1 MTVKPTPSG
10 APTPEPPAPGSPA
23 PKPPPAPEPPA
34 FASSG
39 VGPGPRPALGVSTSV
54 LHDRRALHALLPYE
68 PDVVEFYNYPGA
80 MVPELARFCGRH
92 GIRPAL
98 HTPVPYDLDEPLR
111 RFAPTGPDP
120 VEAALALRLARQ
132 TIRLAADLDAVHV
145 VVHFPSPYPPY
156 PSEGF
161 AERCAEFLR
170 ALDETARSHRV
181 SVLVENLTGHPLLH
195 TPEQYA
201 RVLDGTELGLCLDLG
216 HAHLL
221 GERGTPLRFGQLLGP
236 RVRSMHVYNTTP
248 DRYPHHGH
256 EAAAPGQSS
265 RDGYLD
271 LGVLL
276 PRLLALTRPQ
286 VVVMEH
292 NPWPKGPQDRHG
304 PRQTAAWLRRLID
317 QAPGPDPDPVSP
329 TKSVPP
335 HRKRHDDSA

>member
-1 MTVKPTPSG
+1 VTVEPRPSG
-10 APTPEPPAPGSPA
+10 SPTPEPPGS
-23 PKPPPAPEPPA
+23 
-34 FASSG
+34 
-39 VGPGPRPALGVSTSV
+39 GPRPALGVSTSV
-54 LHDRRALHALLPYE
+54 LHHHRALDALLPYE
-68 PDVVEFYNYPGA
+68 PEVVEFYNYPGA
-80 MVPELARFCGRH
+80 MVPELARFCARH

-120 VEAALALRLARQ
+120 AEAALALSLAQQ

-170 ALDETARSHRV
+170 ALDETARSHSV
-181 SVLVENLTGHPLLH
+181 SVLVENLTGHPLLN

-221 GERGTPLRFGQLLGP
+221 GERGTPLHFGQFLGP
-236 RVRSMHVYNTTP
+236 TVRSMHVYNTTLE
-248 DRYPHHGH
+248 RYPQHGH
-256 EAAAPGQSS
+256 EAAAPNQSS
-265 RDGYLD
+265 KDGYLD

-276 PRLLALTRPQ
+276 PQLLALTRPQ

-292 NPWPKGPQDRHG
+292 NPLPTGPRDRHG
-304 PRQTAAWLRRLID
+304 PRRIADWLRRLID
-317 QAPGPDPDPVSP
+317 RTPVPDTAPVSH
-329 TKSVPP
+329 TKPIPYVV
-335 HRKRHDDSA
+335 KRQDDSA